1 MKSFRSRLSFLS
13 FVLLMGVFSKQI
25 NAATIETKAE
35 SVKLINIKIDNST
48 FAEELESVQTNGVT
62 YLKWSQAEHINQGD
76 VGKPDIPTLQRLI
89 VVDPTKVYETI
100 LTIDSTSLLG
110 DVNLYPVQPDAPE
123 GSPSPKFAIDRK
135 AYTLNKNFGAPWVEI
150 GKTQRMGRFAVMPIK
165 IHLAQYNP
173 RKKELRY
180 INDLKITI
188 SAKDALATADAQFVT
203 ASQLTALEQ
212 LTLNG
217 DSVIADLSIPRKNGA
232 YLVLTTDDLLPAA
245 RNFAERHREQGVTV
259 YYETIKP
266 ATGPSAIKNLIQNY
280 YKTQNLEAVLL
291 FGDETK
297 VPLYSWSGTP
307 GDSFYSMVDGDDG
320 LADIL
325 IGRIPA
331 SNIAEA
337 DVFVQ
342 KTSVYEA
349 GLSSGT
355 SKSKNIMLVAHRESY
370 PGKYTANLESVRTD
384 PNLKNLEFSIQYGGR
399 GAKNQSVIDLTEQNF
414 SVINYRGHG
423 SSQSWSGWGADGSS
437 FGTTQINS
445 VKNADTKM
453 AVFFN
458 IACSNGAVQS
468 SSKSMAE
475 RLLWPQGDNPNRGA
489 IAVLAATEPSL
500 TAVNHKYNRHLFTHL
515 QATASASVGLVNML
529 AANQLVRDAGGSV
542 PSNNKMYILF
552 GDPLLAFK
560 HD

>member
-1 MKSFRSRLSFLS
+1 MKSFLSWLFFLS
-13 FVLLMGVFSKQI
+13 FVLLMSVFSGRLS
-25 NAATIETKAE
+25 AATVESEAE

-48 FAEELESVQTNGVT
+48 FADELETIQKNGVT
-62 YLKWSQAEHINQGD
+62 YLKWGQAEHISQGD
-76 VGKPDIPTLQRLI
+76 AGKPDIPALHRLI
-89 VVDPTKVYETI
+89 VVDPSKVYETI
-100 LTIDSTSLLG
+100 LTIDSTSTLD
-110 DVNLYPVQPDAPE
+110 DVVLYPVQPDVPE
-123 GSPSPKFAIDRK
+123 GSSSPKFALDKK
-135 AYTLNKNFGAPWVEI
+135 AYSRNKNFGAPWVEM
-150 GKTQRMGRFAVMPIK
+150 GKIQTMGRFSVLPIK
-165 IHLAQYNP
+165 INLAQYNP
-173 RKKELRY
+173 RKKQLRY
-180 INDLKITI
+180 VNALKITI
-188 SAKDALATADAQFVT
+188 TSKDALLTADARSINS
-203 ASQLTALEQ
+203 SQLTALER

-217 DSVIADLSIPRKNGA
+217 ESVTADLSMPRKNGT
-232 YLVLTTDDLLPAA
+232 YLVLTSEDLLPLAKT
-245 RNFAERHREQGVTV
+245 FAERHHENGVTV

-266 ATGPSAIKNLIQNY
+266 ATRSSAIKDIIQSY
-280 YKTQNLEAVLL
+280 YKTQNLEAVLI

-297 VPLYSWSGTP
+297 VPLHSWGGTP
-307 GDSFYSMVDGDDG
+307 GDSFYTMVDGDDG

-325 IGRIPA
+325 IGRVPA
-331 SNIAEA
+331 STMTEA

-342 KTSVYEA
+342 KTSAYEA
-349 GLSSGT
+349 GIRSGV
-355 SKSKNIMLVAHRESY
+355 SKTKNIMLVAHKENY
-370 PGKYTANLESVRTD
+370 PGKYTANLEGVRTD

-423 SSQSWSGWGADGSS
+423 SSQSWSGWGSDGSS
-437 FGTTQINS
+437 FGAAQISSLRNS
-445 VKNADTKM
+445 DDKL

-458 IACSNGAVQS
+458 IACSNGAIQS